1 MRSLLDTRAGRLVA
15 GLLVLLA
22 AGVAVGLAALW
33 PDGEG
38 PRTAAVTPGTVQE
51 AEVTAVRAGG
61 CEAFAGEDCR
71 RIDVTLEDGGRS
83 FVALPGGAGVP
94 RIEPGDRIQVARY
107 DAGAGAEAQQ
117 PLSFVDF
124 SRGTPLLVLAVAFA
138 LIVVALARWQGV
150 RSLVG
155 LAISLVVV
163 VGWLVPAILDGRPPL
178 LAALVGGLAVML
190 ATTGLTH
197 GLGLK
202 SAAAMLAGAVTLALI
217 VALALLAVEAA
228 HITGLSSEESAVLE
242 ARAGESVSIQGL
254 VVAGIVIGAL
264 GVLDDV
270 TISQSSTVLAL
281 RRAAPGMPLRRLF
294 GESMA
299 VGRDHLGATVNTLV
313 LAYAGASL
321 PVLLVLAGQGTGVGA
336 ALTREAVAEEVVAT
350 MVGSIG
356 LVAAVPLTTALAA
369 LLATRLPAAALP
381 AGGHAH

>member
-1 MRSLLDTRAGRLVA
+1 VTPLLRTRPGRVVA
-15 GLLVLLA
+15 ALLALLV

-38 PRTAAVTPGTVQE
+38 PRTPAIAPGTVQE
-51 AEVTAVRAGG
+51 AEVTAVRTGG
-61 CEAFAGEDCR
+61 CEAFAGEGCR
-71 RIDVTLEDGGRS
+71 RVDVVLEDGARS
-83 FVALPGGAGVP
+83 FVALPGGAAVP
-94 RIEPGDRIQVARY
+94 GIEPGDRIQVARY
-107 DAGAGAEAQQ
+107 AEGGAGQ

-138 LIVVALARWQGV
+138 LIVVALARWQGL

-155 LAISLVVV
+155 LGVSLVVV
-163 VGWLVPAILDGRPPL
+163 VGWLLPAILDGRPPL

-202 SAAAMLAGAVTLALI
+202 SAAAMLAAAVTLALI
-217 VALALLAVEAA
+217 VALALLAVDAA
-228 HITGLSSEESAVLE
+228 RISGLSSEESTLLE
-242 ARAGESVSIQGL
+242 ARAGGTVSIQGL
-254 VVAGIVIGAL
+254 VLAGIVIGAL

-270 TISQSSTVLAL
+270 TISQASTVLAL
-281 RRAAPGMPLRRLF
+281 RRADPRMPLRRLF
-294 GESMA
+294 AESMA

-321 PVLLVLAGQGTGVGA
+321 PVLLVFAGQGTTVGA

-350 MVGSIG
+350 MVGSMG

-381 AGGHAH
+381 AGRHAH